1 MMRIRSKTAV
11 RQLVKDTTSGL
22 RYHAHSKID
31 NSLMVWT
38 YMEGLVIVLEYK
50 YDGVKWALQG
60 QVVDG
65 EVVPL

>member
-1 MMRIRSKTAV
+1 M
-11 RQLVKDTTSGL
+11 KDTTSGL